1 MQPTPNEPPLAR
13 GWLQAVTHTT
23 CEGSVIRLWLHG
35 VQRGIDLRTARA
47 GGPYHRSTMAIYLDH
62 AATSPLRPEVL
73 EAMLPYLRDHGG
85 NPSSLHGSGR
95 RARQGVDEARE
106 VIAQKLNAQPREI
119 VFTGSGTE
127 ADNLAL
133 RGVGWAA
140 MAHGRHIVTTAV
152 EHKAVLNTL
161 AVMERSN
168 FDVTVLPVDRSG
180 RVDPMAVADALTE
193 RTTLVSVMAANNE
206 VGTIQPIAEIGG
218 IVRSHPA
225 KFHVDAV
232 QFAAHEPIDVH
243 AWQADLVSLSAH
255 KLGGPQ
261 GVGAL
266 FVRRGTH
273 MLPQLHG
280 GSQERQRRAGTENVA
295 GIVGFGAAF
304 ALAAHGGRE
313 LSARL
318 RDGLLAMDGVTL
330 TGHPDERLANNV
342 SVVIDG
348 VEGGDLV
355 AALDLEGVEVSTG
368 SACTSGSTEPSH
380 VLLAMGIDP
389 GLAHGSIR
397 ITTGPKTTAAD
408 VDRTLEVFTAVL
420 PRLRASREMV
430 ASA

>member
-1 MQPTPNEPPLAR
+1 
-13 GWLQAVTHTT
+13 
-23 CEGSVIRLWLHG
+23 
-35 VQRGIDLRTARA
+35 
-47 GGPYHRSTMAIYLDH
+47 MAIYLDH

-73 EAMLPYLRDHGG
+73 EAMLPYLQEHAG
-85 NPSSLHGSGR
+85 NPSSLHASGR

-106 VIAQKLNAQPREI
+106 LIAHRIKAQPREI

-127 ADNLAL
+127 ADNLAIK
-133 RGVGWAA
+133 GIAWAGTPR
-140 MAHGRHIVTTAV
+140 GRHIITTAV
-152 EHKAVLNTL
+152 EHKAVLNSVAIL
-161 AVMERSN
+161 ERSN
-168 FDVTVLPVDRSG
+168 FEVTVLPVDRHG
-180 RVDPMAVADALTE
+180 RVDPLAVADALTD

-206 VGTIQPIAEIGG
+206 VGTIQPIAEIGE
-218 IVRSHPA
+218 IVRGHHA
-225 KFHVDAV
+225 KLHVDAV
-232 QFAAHEPIDVH
+232 QSAAHEPIDVS

-304 ALAAHGGRE
+304 ALASDADRLRE

-318 RDGLLAMDGVTL
+318 RHGLLRMDGVAL

-342 SVVIDG
+342 SVVIEG

-389 GLAHGSIR
+389 ELAHGSIR
-397 ITTGPKTTAAD
+397 ITTGPETTAAH
-408 VDRTLEVFTAVL
+408 VDRTLEIFTAVL